1 MPISC
6 KAGGME
12 GPMSSS
18 IYAREPLFRFPN
30 GRTLG
35 RNLIDQRLYDAL
47 AAELQASLAREDKLR
62 DEKSDLLQRQAM
74 LTKEFEH
81 RITNGLQLIASLLSV
96 QSRLMP
102 TSEARIQLS
111 IAARRVVALGIVHHR
126 LHRLDQP
133 ATAQPATAQPA
144 TVEFKE
150 FLIGLCDNLSDLL
163 FQNRTDHAIVVE
175 GTKLELASPLAS
187 ALGLITN
194 ELITN
199 SVKYAGGDIT
209 VRLKAS
215 APATYALSVLDDGP
229 GLPAGCEPATSKGLG
244 MKLVLWLV
252 KQIGGDLRIIARD
265 DGHRACFT
273 VTFRP

>member
-1 MPISC
+1 MQ
-6 KAGGME
+6 AGSME

-62 DEKSDLLQRQAM
+62 DEKSALLQRQAM
-74 LTKEFEH
+74 LAEEFEH

-102 TSEARIQLS
+102 TPEARIQLS
-111 IAARRVVALGIVHHR
+111 IAARRVVALGTVHHR

-133 ATAQPATAQPA
+133 ATAQSA

-175 GTKLELASPLAS
+175 GTKVEMPSALAS

-209 VRLKAS
+209 VRLEES
-215 APATYALSVLDDGP
+215 APAAYALSVLDDGP
-229 GLPAGCEPATSKGLG
+229 GLPAGCEPAKSKGLG

-252 KQIGGDLRIIARD
+252 KQIGGDLQIIPRD
-265 DGHRACFT
+265 DDHRACFT
-273 VTFRP
+273 VTFRL